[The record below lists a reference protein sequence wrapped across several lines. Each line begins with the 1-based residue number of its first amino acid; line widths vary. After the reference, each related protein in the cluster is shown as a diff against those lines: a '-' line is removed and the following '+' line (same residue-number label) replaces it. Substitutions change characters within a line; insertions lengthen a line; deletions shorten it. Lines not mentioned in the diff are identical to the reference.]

1 MRVLG
6 LVLVLVGIAGI
17 VLGVLAALG
26 LPLAGTQAF
35 ATWSG
40 VGPMIGGLALVALGA
55 YAALARA

>member
-6 LVLVLVGIAGI
+6 LVLVVIGLAGI

-26 LPLAGTQAF
+26 IPLVGTQAF
-35 ATWSG
+35 ATWKG
-40 VGPMIGGLALVALGA
+40 VGPMIGGLALVGLGA